1 MLLDASI
8 LVIYDDLMRFTWIA
22 LPLLL
27 AGLATPAGA
36 APSPME
42 DGTGR
47 ADDLGFVHSR
57 SSVPVAAM
65 PASGR
70 EAPSKTIAGEPRTR
84 HQPVLGQDAEPPDR
98 RPSRVTRV
106 RMCAANRAAL
116 AFLPDL
122 ARELNGLLSA
132 CTTACPPPSSR

>member
-1 MLLDASI
+1 
-8 LVIYDDLMRFTWIA
+8 MRFTWIA

-27 AGLATPAGA
+27 AGLVTPAGA

-42 DGTGR
+42 DGPDR
-47 ADDLGFVHSR
+47 ADGLGFAHSR
-57 SSVPVAAM
+57 SSVPVVAM

-70 EAPSKTIAGEPRTR
+70 VAPMTIDGEPRTR
-84 HQPVLGQDAEPPDR
+84 HQSALGEDTEPPDR
-98 RPSRVTRV
+98 RPSRVTTV
-106 RMCAANRAAL
+106 RMCAANRATL